1 MFCTVLSG
9 IGNAPDDLAD
19 RANMIWLI
27 RARRM
32 GASFWAEQE
41 GPTVTEY
48 AVLLALIVFGV
59 FALLTLIGTFVK
71 DTYTTVTNGLPEAS

>member
-1 MFCTVLSG
+1 
-9 IGNAPDDLAD
+9 
-19 RANMIWLI
+19 
-27 RARRM
+27 M
-32 GASFWAEQE
+32 GVSFWAEQE